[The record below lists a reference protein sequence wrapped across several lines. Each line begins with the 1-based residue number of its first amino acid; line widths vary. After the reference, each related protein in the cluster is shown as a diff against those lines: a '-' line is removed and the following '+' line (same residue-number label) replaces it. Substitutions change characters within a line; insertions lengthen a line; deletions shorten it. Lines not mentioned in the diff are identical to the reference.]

1 MKKVVT
7 FILVMVMALACFTA
21 CAVETT
27 PAETDEETS
36 ETTSTETATTESA
49 IVENN
54 PVEITWWN
62 YPNSIGEDL
71 ANELAESFMDENP
84 WITVNIESK
93 TADGI
98 AEQISIAANT
108 GALPDIQS
116 GSAQWVLGYATMGL
130 MLPIDDCTDKSLW
143 PESLVESLS
152 VSGNYYVAPYTNNA
166 IGFAVNRDWLEE
178 CGVSDKVPDSTG
190 TWTYDTFTE
199 VLEAVSDADNGKYG
213 LGLYA
218 ADTGGDQVYHCLLWG
233 FGAQS
238 YSDDNTE
245 SVLGSAEAANGL
257 EYLVDLQDRGLT
269 NPGVAGASANDVINN
284 MFTGGTVCFVMANSG
299 HMSGIRTAFEEGTYE
314 EFNMDL
320 VPYPTLDGT
329 GSNSASFTDG
339 IWLWDT
345 GDEARQEAAKLF
357 MEYLTNAENLATL
370 GAQDGCISPMV
381 DADLSTLSEDDQKA
395 YNLFKW
401 AGNYGIG
408 VPGYSEVRPL
418 LVAGLQAAFNHEKTA
433 DEALNEFQ
441 DQANA
446 VIQDN
451 LS

>member
-1 MKKVVT
+1 MKKTLAVT
-7 FILVMVMALACFTA
+7 LAIVMAFACFAA
-21 CAVETT
+21 CSADTI
-27 PAETDEETS
+27 PSETS
-36 ETTSTETATTESA
+36 EEVSASATEANATESA
-49 IVENN
+49 AAEKE

-84 WITVNIESK
+84 WITVNIENK

-152 VSGNYYVAPYTNNA
+152 VSGSYYVAPYTNNA
-166 IGFAVNRDWLEE
+166 IGLAVNRDWLEE
-178 CGVSDKVPDSTG
+178 CGVSDLVPDSTG

-218 ADTGGDQVYHCLLWG
+218 ADNGGDQVYHCLLWG

-245 SVLGSAEAANGL
+245 CLLGSAEAADGL

-284 MFTGGTVCFVMANSG
+284 MFAGGTVCFVMANSG
-299 HMSGIRTAFEEGTYE
+299 HMGAIRTAFEEGTYD

-320 VPYPTLDGT
+320 VPYPTLDGST
-329 GSNSASFTDG
+329 SNSASFTDG
-339 IWLWDT
+339 IWLWNT
-345 GDEARQEAAKLF
+345 GDESRQDAAKLF
-357 MEYLTNAENLATL
+357 MQYLTDGENLATL
-370 GAQDGCISPMV
+370 GAQEGCISPMV
-381 DADLSTLSEDDQKA
+381 DADLSNLSEDDQKA

-408 VPGYSEVRPL
+408 VPGYAEIRPL
-418 LVAGLQAAFNHEKTA
+418 LVADLQAAFNHEMNAK
-433 DEALNEFQ
+433 EALRDFQSKANE
-441 DQANA
+441 
-446 VIQDN
+446 VIQSN